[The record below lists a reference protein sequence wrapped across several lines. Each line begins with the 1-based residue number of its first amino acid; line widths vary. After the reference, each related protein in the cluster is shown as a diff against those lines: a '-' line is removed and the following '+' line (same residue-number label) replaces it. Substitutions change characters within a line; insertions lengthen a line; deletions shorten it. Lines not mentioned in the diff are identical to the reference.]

1 MESSVETNSD
11 RQILIGKLHDSLYDS
26 SRSIGVTDTILVAG
40 TYIFN
45 LAMLFIIV
53 ISKDKSTIFFV
64 FLLTL
69 VIVNILII
77 ATFKNSR
84 ELREKLH
91 LRQRQIYEDLNL
103 TKYFDDSIL
112 QNYKRRYTIW
122 IILDIVLGVM
132 AIIVALLYKFQS

>member
-1 MESSVETNSD
+1 MENSKETNSD

-26 SRSIGVTDTILVAG
+26 SRSIGLTDTILVAC

-64 FLLTL
+64 FLITL
-69 VIVNILII
+69 VIVNILIL

-103 TKYFDDSIL
+103 IKYFDDSIL
-112 QNYKRRYTIW
+112 QNYKRHYTIW

-132 AIIVALLYKFQS
+132 AIVVALLFKFQS

>member
-1 MESSVETNSD
+1 MENFAEAKSD
-11 RQILIGKLHDSLYDS
+11 RQILIGRLHDSLYDS

-84 ELREKLH
+84 ELREKMH

-103 TKYFDDSIL
+103 IKYFDDSIL
-112 QNYKRRYTIW
+112 QNYKRRYSIW

-132 AIIVALLYKFQS
+132 AIVVALLYKFQS